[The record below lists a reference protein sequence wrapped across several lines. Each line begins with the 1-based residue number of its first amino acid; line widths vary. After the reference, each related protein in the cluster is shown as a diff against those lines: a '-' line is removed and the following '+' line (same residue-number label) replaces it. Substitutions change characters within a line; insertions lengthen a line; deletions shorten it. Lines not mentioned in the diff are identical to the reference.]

1 MNKRYQTMK
10 SVLVKPLSKKLRRE
24 NNWARKMKGKQF
36 NNQIRVRYRCT
47 IILESVTVMVTVAVQ
62 QSFDK
67 KLDLFFRG
75 LSTLNANRSKHKW
88 FCF

>member
-36 NNQIRVRYRCT
+36 NNQIRVRYSCT
-47 IILESVTVMVTVAVQ
+47 IILESVTVTVTVAVQ

-75 LSTLNANRSKHKW
+75 LSTVNANRSKHKW